1 MAKLSLKDNIEKKI
15 NRSNRN
21 VFLRSDFKKLAGYDQ
36 VGRALRE
43 LVKEGKIIK
52 VGYGLYAK
60 ARTNKITGKP
70 MLAAENGFV
79 QVADESLK
87 RLKIKSQKTL
97 AEKEFQ
103 TGISTQIPINATY
116 KPSRDKKPYR
126 FSRKISYRNLKL
138 LKVSE

>member
-1 MAKLSLKDNIEKKI
+1 MTKLSLKDSVEKRI

-43 LVKEGKIIK
+43 LVREGKIVK

-60 ARTNKITGKP
+60 TRTNKITGKP

-79 QVADESLK
+79 QVAEESLK

-97 AEKEFQ
+97 AEKEYQ
-103 TGISTQIPINATY
+103 TGTSTQIPVNATY
-116 KPSRDKKPYR
+116 KPSRDKRSYR
-126 FSRKISYRNLKL
+126 FSRKISYKNLKL
-138 LKVSE
+138 LKVNE